1 LGKINDIKVVSPM
14 KKWYVIFMSMIL
26 VFTLSACKDAKDKV
40 LEDGKVDKA
49 EASDSKKDKK
59 DEETLTSVF
68 PLTGIGTNEDTDH
81 RAVAVMV
88 NNHWKARPQS
98 GLHKADMV
106 YEVLAEG
113 ELTRFLAIFQSEMPE
128 TVGPVRSARDYFI
141 ELSRGYNSLYVAH
154 GYSPEAKDILYSGTV
169 DHLNGMDYDGS
180 LFKRADFR
188 KAPHNSYITYENILK
203 GMEKTGADQ
212 TDDLDMLPFLTKPS
226 SMNLEGEEAT
236 EVTVDYGRGETVGF
250 TYSKN
255 KKTYARSSN
264 NEPTIDRETETPI
277 AVSNVFIVEAA
288 HRVIDDAGRREINLT
303 SGGDAI
309 LIQNGVAQKISWKNE
324 NGRIVPDGG
333 AFIPGK
339 TWINIV
345 PNGMENSVKM
355 Q

>member
-1 LGKINDIKVVSPM
+1 M
-14 KKWYVIFMSMIL
+14 KKWYVILMSMIL
-26 VFTLSACKDAKDKV
+26 VFTLAACKGATDKV

-49 EASDSKKDKK
+49 EASDSKKKDKK
-59 DEETLTSVF
+59 KEETFTSFF
-68 PLTGIGTNEDTDH
+68 PLTGIGTNDEVNQ

-98 GLHKADMV
+98 GLHKADIV

-113 ELTRFLAIFQSEMPE
+113 ELTRFLAIFQSEMPK
-128 TVGPVRSARDYFI
+128 TVGPIRSARDYYI
-141 ELSRGYNSLYVAH
+141 ELSRGYNALFVGH
-154 GYSPEAKDILYSGTV
+154 GYSPEAKEMLYSGTV
-169 DHLNGMDYDGS
+169 DHLNGMDHDGS

-188 KAPHNSYITYENILK
+188 KAPHNSYITSENILK
-203 GMEKTGADQ
+203 GMEKVGADK
-212 TDDLDMLPFLTKPS
+212 TDDLDMLPFLTNS
-226 SMNLEGEEAT
+226 SSVHIEGEPAKEI
-236 EVTVDYGRGETVGF
+236 TVDYGRGETIGF
-250 TYSKN
+250 TYSEK
-255 KKTYARSSN
+255 KKTYARQSN

-277 AVSNVFIVEAA
+277 SVSNVFIVEAA

-309 LIQNGVAQKISWKNE
+309 LIQNGAAQKISWKNE
-324 NGRIVPDGG
+324 SGRIVPDGG

-345 PNGMENSVKM
+345 PSGMENSVKM

>member
-1 LGKINDIKVVSPM
+1 M
-14 KKWYVIFMSMIL
+14 KKWYIILMAMITVL
-26 VFTLSACKDAKDKV
+26 TLSACKDARDKV

-49 EASDSKKDKK
+49 EASDSKKDKQ
-59 DEETLTSVF
+59 EETYSSIY
-68 PLTGIGTNEDTDH
+68 PLTGLGTNDEVDH

-88 NNHWKARPQS
+88 NNHSKARPQS
-98 GLHKADMV
+98 GLHKADIV

-113 ELTRFLAIFQSEMPE
+113 ELTRFLAIFQSEMPDV
-128 TVGPVRSARDYFI
+128 VGPVRSARDYYI
-141 ELSRGYNSLYVAH
+141 ELSEGYNSLFVAH
-154 GYSPEAKDILYSGTV
+154 GFSPEAKEILYSGRV

-188 KAPHNSYITYENILK
+188 KAPHNSYITYENIEK
-203 GMEKTGADQ
+203 GMKKIGAENS
-212 TDDLDMLPFLTKPS
+212 DDLDMLPFLTVKS
-226 SMNLEGEEAT
+226 ASDIEGT
-236 EVTVDYGRGETVGF
+236 RVDEVTISYKGGETVGF
-250 TYSKN
+250 TYSDK

-277 AVSNVFIVEAA
+277 TVSNVFIVEAA

-309 LIQNGVAQKISWKNE
+309 LIQNGVAQNISWKNE

-333 AFIPGK
+333 AFVPGK

-345 PNGMENSVKM
+345 PSGMANSVKM

>member
-1 LGKINDIKVVSPM
+1 M
-14 KKWYVIFMSMIL
+14 KKWNLILMSIVL
-26 VFTLSACKDAKDKV
+26 LFTLSACKDAKDKV

-49 EASDSKKDKK
+49 EASDTKK
-59 DEETLTSVF
+59 DEQKEVVFSSVF
-68 PLTGIGTNEDTDH
+68 PLTGKGTNDETDN

-98 GLHKADMV
+98 GLHKADIV

-113 ELTRFLAIFQSEMPE
+113 ELTRFLAIFQSEKPKII
-128 TVGPVRSARDYFI
+128 GPVRSARDYYI
-141 ELSRGYNSLYVAH
+141 ELSQGYNSLFVAH
-154 GYSPEAKDILYSGTV
+154 GYSPEAKEILDSGTV
-169 DHLNGMDYDGS
+169 DHLNGMDYDGN

-188 KAPHNSYITYENILK
+188 KAPHNSYITYESIVK
-203 GMEKTGADQ
+203 GMKKVNADE
-212 TDDLDMLPFLTKPS
+212 TDDLNMLPFITNTASVNVK
-226 SMNLEGEEAT
+226 GTDAKK
-236 EVTVDYGRGETVGF
+236 VTISYSGGETVGF
-250 TYSKN
+250 TYQTK

-277 AVSNVFIVEAA
+277 AVTNVFIVEAP

-309 LIQNGVAQKISWKNE
+309 LIQNGVAQEISWKNE

-345 PNGMENSVKM
+345 PIGMKSSVKM

>member
-1 LGKINDIKVVSPM
+1 M
-14 KKWYVIFMSMIL
+14 KKWYIIL
-26 VFTLSACKDAKDKV
+26 MAIITVLTLSACKDARDKV

-59 DEETLTSVF
+59 EETYASVF
-68 PLTGIGTNEDTDH
+68 PLTGLGTNDEVDH

-88 NNHWKARPQS
+88 NNHSKARPQS
-98 GLHKADMV
+98 GLHKADIV

-113 ELTRFLAIFQSEMPE
+113 ELTRFLAIFQSEMPDV
-128 TVGPVRSARDYFI
+128 VGPVRSARDYYI
-141 ELSRGYNSLYVAH
+141 ELSEGYNSLFVAH
-154 GYSPEAKDILYSGTV
+154 GFSPEAKEILYSGRV

-188 KAPHNSYITYENILK
+188 KAPHNSYITYENIEK
-203 GMEKTGADQ
+203 GMKKIGAEDS
-212 TDDLDMLPFLTKPS
+212 DDLDMLPFLTSKGAS
-226 SMNLEGEEAT
+226 DIEGTPAD
-236 EVTVDYGRGETVGF
+236 EVTISYKGGDTVGF
-250 TYSKN
+250 TYSDK

-264 NEPTIDRETETPI
+264 NEPTIDRETETP
-277 AVSNVFIVEAA
+277 VTVKNVFIVEAA

-309 LIQNGVAQKISWKNE
+309 LIQNGVAQNISWKND

-333 AFIPGK
+333 AFVPGK

-345 PNGMENSVKM
+345 PSGMADSVKM
-355 Q
+355 H

>member
-1 LGKINDIKVVSPM
+1 M
-14 KKWYVIFMSMIL
+14 KKWYVILMSIIL

-59 DEETLTSVF
+59 EETFSSMF
-68 PLTGIGTNEDTDH
+68 PLTGVATNDDTDY

-88 NNHWKARPQS
+88 NNHWNARPQS
-98 GLHKADMV
+98 GLHKADIV

-113 ELTRFLAIFQSEMPE
+113 ELTRFLAIFQSEKPDV
-128 TVGPVRSARDYFI
+128 VGPVRSARDYYI
-141 ELSRGYNSLYVAH
+141 ELSQGYNALYVAH
-154 GYSPEAKDILYSGTV
+154 GYSPEAKEILYSGTV

-180 LFKRADFR
+180 LFRRADFR
-188 KAPHNSYITYENILK
+188 KAPHNSYITFENIEK
-203 GMEKTGADQ
+203 GMEKVGADQ
-212 TDDLDMLPFLTKPS
+212 TDDLDMLPFLTKTS
-226 SMNLEGEEAT
+226 ADALEGEAVK
-236 EVTVDYGRGETVGF
+236 EVLIDYSRGETVEF
-250 TYSKN
+250 SYNSK
-255 KKTYARSSN
+255 KKTYDRSSN

-277 AVSNVFIVEAA
+277 SVSNVFIVEAA

-309 LIQNGVAQKISWKNE
+309 LIQNGVAQEISWKNE

-345 PNGMENSVKM
+345 PSGMENSVKM

>member
-1 LGKINDIKVVSPM
+1 M
-14 KKWYVIFMSMIL
+14 KKWYIIMMAVITVL
-26 VFTLSACKDAKDKV
+26 TLSACKDTKDKV

-59 DEETLTSVF
+59 EDSFSAVY
-68 PLTGIGTNEDTDH
+68 PLTGLGTNEKADQ

-88 NNHWKARPQS
+88 NNHWNARPQS
-98 GLHKADMV
+98 GLHKADIV

-128 TVGPVRSARDYFI
+128 VVGPVRSARDYYI
-141 ELSRGYNSLYVAH
+141 ELSQGYDSLFVAH
-154 GYSPEAKDILYSGTV
+154 GFSPEAKEILYGGTV
-169 DHLNGMDYDGS
+169 DHLNGMDYDGI

-188 KAPHNSYITYENILK
+188 KAPHNSYITYENIEK
-203 GMEKTGADQ
+203 GMKKIGAD
-212 TDDLDMLPFLTKPS
+212 DSGDLDMLSFLTKKS
-226 SMNLEGEEAT
+226 AADIEGTPAT
-236 EVTVDYGRGETVGF
+236 DITISYNGGETVGF
-250 TYSKN
+250 TYSEK

-277 AVSNVFIVEAA
+277 AVNNVFIVEAA
-288 HRVIDDAGRREINLT
+288 HRVIDDAGRREINLS

-309 LIQNGVAQKISWKNE
+309 LIQNGVAQNISWKNE

-333 AFIPGK
+333 AFVPGK

-345 PNGMENSVKM
+345 PTGMANTVKM